1 MPSKISIPEV
11 PAYIVKNSVIHGR
24 GLYAARDIRK
34 GERILEYVGEKVTK
48 AESER
53 RGNELMEKAKKT
65 GGGAVYMFIL
75 NKTHDIDGN
84 VDWNDARLMNHSCE
98 PNCEAEIVRGR
109 IWYVAIKNIAEGSE
123 LSLNYGFALENW
135 EDHPCR
141 CGTLACV
148 GFIVAEEYW
157 PKLRKTI
164 QKKATMEKHRQTIK
178 QKNDNNKKRK
188 KGGR

>member
-1 MPSKISIPEV
+1 
-11 PAYIVKNSVIHGR
+11 
-24 GLYAARDIRK
+24 
-34 GERILEYVGEKVTK
+34 
-48 AESER
+48 
-53 RGNELMEKAKKT
+53 MEKAKKT

-109 IWYVAIKNIAEGSE
+109 IWYVATKFIAEGSE

-141 CGTLACV
+141 CGTAKCV

-157 PKLRKTI
+157 PKLRREI
-164 QKKATMEKHRQTIK
+164 QKKATQATR
-178 QKNDNNKKRK
+178 KNPMVKNSGKKNKRK
-188 KGGR
+188 

>member
-141 CGTLACV
+141 CGTQSCV